1 MSNIANQ
8 HQCPS
13 AQRLAAAISGDKAFI
28 VIQFAIHD
36 FTILGETRGQGS
48 AHDLVPIAIGKN
60 LIFSI
65 NRGN

>member
-1 MSNIANQ
+1 MPNIANQ
-8 HQCPS
+8 HQGPS
-13 AQRLAAAISGDKAFI
+13 AQRLTAAVSGDKAFI
-28 VIQFAIHD
+28 VIQFAIHH
-36 FTILGETRGQGS
+36 FTILGETRGQGA